1 MRGPAA
7 LVPARLDD
15 RKSGRFRAGLTETER
30 NSPKTGRTR
39 MQIGARLWIGEAVDT
54 AGNQEI
60 GRLKFL
66 YALGARCCIGHVLSS
81 NAFMLLVLGV
91 LRTCYNEIAARTQAA
106 AKASSNKRFKPAGT
120 AIEMGGRM
128 TVTARLVSRPP
139 VRRPGLGDA
148 VVPAEALSAKA
159 VLASGP
165 RADRCG
171 SVCHHDPVSLRQRTT
186 RPPR

>member
-15 RKSGRFRAGLTETER
+15 RKSGRFRAGLTKTER

-66 YALGARCCIGHVLSS
+66 YAAELQAGNPPSAERAARRALELLGTSATNAYAIGV
-81 NAFMLLVLGV
+81 AK
-91 LRTCYNEIAARTQAA
+91 CIAALALEQQGSDAE
-106 AKASSNKRFKPAGT
+106 G
-120 AIEMGGRM
+120 AI
-128 TVTARLVSRPP
+128 L
-139 VRRPGLGDA
+139 L
-148 VVPAEALSAKA
+148 AEARAA
-159 VLASGP
+159 LAGL
-165 RADRCG
+165 AI
-171 SVCHHDPVSLRQRTT
+171 DPIYHAACRL
-186 RPPR
+186 